1 MKIAVIGAGS
11 WGTALASQLGHKHD
25 HVALWVRKP
34 DLAATMEYDRQ
45 NKAYLPDVILPSSV
59 TCTAD
64 LAAAAAGAEL
74 IILAVPSHAVRQTS
88 KELAPSVSRNTIVV
102 SAAKGLE
109 AHTFRRMSEIIVDE
123 IAHIDGKVAVLS
135 GPNHAEEVGR
145 QQPTASV
152 VASASRE
159 VAEMVQDALMLP
171 YFRVYTN
178 PDIIGVELGGALK
191 NIIALGAGIA
201 EGLGYGDNSK
211 AALMTRGLA
220 EITRMGVAMGAQAG
234 TFAGLTGIG
243 DLMVTCTSRH
253 SRNRRAGM
261 LLAQG
266 RSARQIQDETNMVVE
281 GFRATAAA
289 YELAGRHGVRMP
301 ITEQTWQ
308 VIYQSKPPR
317 QAVLELMTRSR
328 THESEELPI

>member
-45 NKAYLPDVILPSSV
+45 NKAYLPDVLLPSSV
-59 TCTAD
+59 ACTAD
-64 LAAAAAGAEL
+64 IAAAADGAEL

-135 GPNHAEEVGR
+135 GPNHAEEVRR

-308 VIYQSKPPR
+308 VIYQRKPPR